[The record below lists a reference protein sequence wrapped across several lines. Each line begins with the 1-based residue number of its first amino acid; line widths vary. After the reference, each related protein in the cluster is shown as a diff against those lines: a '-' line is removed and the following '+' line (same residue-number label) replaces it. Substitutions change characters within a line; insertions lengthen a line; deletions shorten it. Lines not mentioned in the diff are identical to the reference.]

1 MWKVPIPQDIDD
13 WFGSD
18 VIARELF
25 IRLLL
30 KARVND
36 AETPSMI
43 HGIQYQLKRGQV
55 LFSRK
60 SWSDAQQRDGSVT
73 TKALYR
79 LRDKHKLVTTESTTK
94 FTIVSIQ
101 NYDEITSMR
110 TTDRTTDEQPIEQQ
124 ANNKRTGFEQHT
136 HTTKE
141 YKKERYKKERKD
153 NSINTIVEKK
163 SNHYD
168 LILESWNTFAQS
180 NGLSEI
186 RQLTTKRI
194 NGIKSRQKEN
204 GFNLQEIFDCIQAS
218 PFLLGTNGND
228 WKADFDWVFCSPNN
242 WLKIVEGKYKGEKK
256 QDPQD
261 KLQSIFDELTGGN
274 K

>member
-25 IRLLL
+25 IRLLI

-36 AETPSMI
+36 AETPSII
-43 HGIQYQLKRGQV
+43 HGIQYKLKRGQV

-79 LRDKHKLVTTESTTK
+79 LRDKHKLVTTASTTK

-110 TTDRTTDEQPIEQQ
+110 TTDRTTNEQVIEQQ
-124 ANNKRTGFEQHT
+124 TNNKRTGCEQHT

-141 YKKERYKKERKD
+141 CKKERYKKERKD

-163 SNHYD
+163 SNHYQ
-168 LILESWNTFAQS
+168 LILRSWNEFAKS
-180 NGLSEI
+180 NNLSEI

-194 NGIKSRQKEN
+194 NGIKTRQKEN
-204 GFNLQEIFDCIQAS
+204 GFNLQEIFNCIQDS

-256 QDPQD
+256 QEPQD
-261 KLQSIFDELTGGN
+261 KLQSIYNELTGG

>member
-110 TTDRTTDEQPIEQQ
+110 TTDRTTNEQPIEQQ
-124 ANNKRTGFEQHT
+124 ANNKRTGCEQHT

-141 YKKERYKKERKD
+141 YKKERYKKERED

-168 LILESWNTFAQS
+168 LILESWNTFAKR

-186 RQLTTKRI
+186 RQLTPKRI
-194 NGIKSRQKEN
+194 NGIKARQRQN
-204 GFNLQEIFDCIQAS
+204 GFNIQEIFDCIQGS
-218 PFLLGTNGND
+218 PYLLGNEGNN
-228 WKADFDWVFCSPNN
+228 WKVDFDWVFGSPNN
-242 WLKIVEGKYKGEKK
+242 WLKIVEGNYTKNKTKA
-256 QDPQD
+256 PQD
-261 KLQSIFDELTGGN
+261 ELQSIFEDLTGEE
-274 K
+274 